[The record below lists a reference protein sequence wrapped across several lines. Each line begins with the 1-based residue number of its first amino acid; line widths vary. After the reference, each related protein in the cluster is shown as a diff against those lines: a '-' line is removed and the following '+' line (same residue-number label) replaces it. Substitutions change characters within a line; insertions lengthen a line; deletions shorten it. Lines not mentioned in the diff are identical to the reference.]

1 MNSRY
6 IWPEVLRREKVVSLR
21 SWYHYPVTDPMV
33 RKSLQFG
40 GPDLQVAQIAPVLLN
55 CSSTVAHIIIIIIPL
70 SSHIEPS
77 SWRASNYTR
86 SFGSF
91 SPLPHFIIFFILSRS
106 LMF

>member
-55 CSSTVAHIIIIIIPL
+55 CSSTVAHIVAHRVKYVQLCHNHLAIC
-70 SSHIEPS
+70 H
-77 SWRASNYTR
+77 RR
-86 SFGSF
+86 
-91 SPLPHFIIFFILSRS
+91 FICWDDTQARESIRNHC
-106 LMF
+106 